1 MTGKKPY
8 GTVLI
13 KAAKILDYLATI
25 EKGAILKNIAKEVEM
40 TSSTTLKILDTLL
53 LIGYVRRNETD
64 KSYALGPGLAKY
76 SSQFLDHSILK
87 NTASPV
93 LDNLQLRVD
102 ETIHLG
108 ILDGIELVYVD
119 KLEPK
124 KQSIF
129 MSSKVGMSRPLY
141 STGMGKVFLSEYSE
155 EDLSQYFSEVSLEA
169 YTEKTI
175 TNKFLLKKELANIR
189 ETEVAYDD
197 EEMEKDCF
205 CIAMPINGLEGIE
218 GAFSVSMPKFRGTE
232 ENVQYVI
239 DEMKKAKEEI
249 EKKLQ
254 QY

>member
-1 MTGKKPY
+1 MTNKKPY

-13 KAAKILDYLATI
+13 KASKILDYLATL
-25 EKGAILKNIAKEVEM
+25 EKGAILKNIAQEVEM
-40 TSSTTLKILDTLL
+40 TASTTLKILDTLL
-53 LIGYVRRNETD
+53 LIGYVNRNEAD
-64 KSYALGPGLAKY
+64 KTYSLGPALAKY
-76 SSQFLDHSILK
+76 SSRFFDHSLLK
-87 NTASPV
+87 NSASSI
-93 LDNLQLRVD
+93 LENLQTKVD

-108 ILDGIELVYVD
+108 ILNGIELVYLD

-124 KQSIF
+124 HQSIF

-141 STGMGKVFLSEYSE
+141 STGMGKIFLSEYSE
-155 EDLSQYFSEVSLEA
+155 EELATYFSEVTLET

-175 TNKFLLKKELANIR
+175 TNKFLLIKELAKIR

-205 CIAMPINGLEGIE
+205 CIAMPINGRDGME
-218 GAFSVSMPKFRGTE
+218 GAFSVSMPKFRGTP

-239 DEMKKAKEEI
+239 SEMKKAKEQI
-249 EKKLQ
+249 EAKIQ